1 MERRLGAGGQG
12 EAWLAYD
19 NHLRRRVVVKR
30 LTVPEGVS
38 AEANDVRVAR
48 AEREARAAGALSH
61 PGIVTVFDQFS
72 GDDGLP
78 WTVMEYVE
86 GPSLREALESGP
98 LPVRQAARIGA
109 QIASALVV
117 AHAAEV
123 IHRDIKPANILLADE
138 RTVVADFGIASVP
151 DEVTLT
157 ATGVPI
163 GTPQFMAPEQLN
175 AGRASTASD
184 MWSLGATLYCAVE
197 GRSPFPGSSL
207 QEVLLAVARGVP
219 EPMRTAGALEPV
231 IDQLMRLNPD
241 ERPSAAV
248 TAASLREIVEGLEAK
263 EQGAAAI
270 DRLLGQ
276 ATEEREKGALDRA
289 EDTYWTALD
298 LAIQRNAPRQ
308 QGWAWD
314 GLGSCRWRAGD
325 PETAMRFFTRAARM
339 AEVTDDALMGAWS
352 LHNFGT
358 YWRGRGEPARATDFF
373 RQALSLAN
381 AHQCAAAAGWTHH
394 QLAELA
400 AEAGDTRQEKEHYAA
415 AARIGSDAGDY
426 VLSGWSLFNTARC
439 EERAHDLQQARE
451 HYAQAKE
458 TGLRIS
464 NRWMVEQS
472 EEGLQ
477 RLTTP
482 A

>member
-19 NHLRRRVVVKR
+19 NRLRRRVVVKR
-30 LTVPEGVS
+30 LTVPEGAS
-38 AEANDVRVAR
+38 AETSDVRVAR

-61 PGIVTVFDQFS
+61 PGIVTVFDQFP

-86 GPSLREALESGP
+86 GPSLAEALDSGP
-98 LPVRQAARIGA
+98 LPVREVARIGA
-109 QIASALVV
+109 QIAAALAV
-117 AHAAEV
+117 AHGAKV
-123 IHRDIKPANILLADE
+123 IHRDIKPANVLLADE

-163 GTPQFMAPEQLN
+163 GTLQFMAPEQLT
-175 AGRASTASD
+175 GGQASTASD
-184 MWSLGATLYCAVE
+184 MWSLGATLYRAVE
-197 GRSPFPGSSL
+197 GRSPFPVGSL
-207 QEVLLAVARGVP
+207 HELVLAVGRGVP

-231 IDQLMRLNPD
+231 IDQLMRLVPE

-248 TAASLREIVEGLEAK
+248 TAASLREIVEDLEAK

-270 DRLLGQ
+270 DRLLAQ

-289 EDTYWTALD
+289 EDIYWTALD
-298 LAIQRNAPRQ
+298 LAIQRNAGRQ

-339 AEVTDDALMGAWS
+339 AEVTDDALMRAWS
-352 LHNFGT
+352 LYNFGT
-358 YWRGRGEPARATDFF
+358 YWRGRGEPAQAADFF
-373 RQALSLAN
+373 RQALDWAD
-381 AHQCAAAAGWTHH
+381 AHQCAAAAGWTLH
-394 QLAELA
+394 QMAELA
-400 AEAGDTRQEKEHYAA
+400 AEDGDTRQEKEHYAA
-415 AARIGSDAGDY
+415 AGRIGSDSGDD
-426 VLSGWSLFNTARC
+426 VLAGWSLFNTARC
-439 EERAHDLQQARE
+439 EERAHDRRRARE
-451 HYAQAKE
+451 HYAQALE
-458 TGLRIS
+458 IGLRIP

-472 EEGLQ
+472 KGALQ
-477 RLTTP
+477 RFTTP
-482 A
+482 G